1 MDDGYVEA
9 SIRALSKGF
18 LRSSDYTTLVQCNSL
33 DDFKLC
39 LEDTDYEK
47 YIVTNDGAKLDSIDL
62 KRKMY
67 QKLRDEI
74 EYIMA
79 NASEPLQGFL
89 QQMMHLYQIENVIA
103 FISGVKNN
111 QDPGITKK
119 ALNPLGE
126 FQGLKSVSQ
135 FAADEFVSL
144 F

>member
-1 MDDGYVEA
+1 
-9 SIRALSKGF
+9 
-18 LRSSDYTTLVQCNSL
+18 
-33 DDFKLC
+33 
-39 LEDTDYEK
+39 
-47 YIVTNDGAKLDSIDL
+47 
-62 KRKMY
+62 
-67 QKLRDEI
+67 
-74 EYIMA
+74 MA

-126 FQGLKSVSQ
+126 FLGLKSVSQ

-144 F
+144 FQDILIDLPVGDYFRKFIDQIT